1 MVSQSQSVFL
11 SRDRS
16 KRVWDRSKRMWT
28 LSQSELGPIW
38 GRSKTKQD
46 FLSKENFPEWNWDS
60 KVCLRKRATLSAKE
74 TSWVFGNRYWR
85 IKRAEYS
92 LTNIENLPLIWRN
105 RFNLYKIHV
114 PYCCCGNRRI
124 YVPLKSWAIRV
135 SSHWQDSLIKFVEQ
149 LPAFVATTCI
159 IRFFFSWSK
168 FKLIVKQELVQR
180 TFKSGFWTS
189 FQLLHI
195 RLVLLSF
202 DP

>member
-1 MVSQSQSVFL
+1 MNTFSE
-11 SRDRS
+11 RT
-16 KRVWDRSKRMWT
+16 WT
-28 LSQSELGPIW
+28 DLRLIED
-38 GRSKTKQD
+38 KTR
-46 FLSKENFPEWNWDS
+46 FPVQGKFSWVKLNWDS
-60 KVCLRKRATLSAKE
+60 KLCLRKRATLSAKE
-74 TSWVFGNRYWR
+74 TSAFGNRYWR
-85 IKRAEYS
+85 IKRAEFS

-124 YVPLKSWAIRV
+124 YVPLKSWAIRG
-135 SSHWQDSLIKFVEQ
+135 SSHWQDSLIKFIEQ
-149 LPAFVATTCI
+149 PPASVATTCI